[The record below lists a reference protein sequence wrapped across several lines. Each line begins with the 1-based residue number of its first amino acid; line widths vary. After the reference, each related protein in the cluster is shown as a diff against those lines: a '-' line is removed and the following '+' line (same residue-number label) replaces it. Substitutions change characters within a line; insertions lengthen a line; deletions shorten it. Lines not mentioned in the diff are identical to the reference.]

1 LNEALLDRVVR
12 LQNGLVARATGG
24 QFAGGDAEYGS
35 LRRDILGDTML
46 AAMAP
51 SFIRRCGD
59 LAQFWGFIKHERS
72 SYQERRDLIW
82 TAFRPLI
89 EHLESKDR
97 SAGDDSVAGALR
109 RFGADAVQST
119 WQKALTRRT
128 SDPEGA
134 ATLARTLLESVCKH
148 VLDDCGVF
156 YGDAEIPKLWA
167 LTSEQ
172 LNLLPSQHDEEAFR
186 RILGN
191 CQAVVDGIANVRNRV
206 GDPHGRGRRQ
216 VRITARHAELAVN
229 LAGAMASFVLN
240 TWLERASG
248 AAGPQVVTRKHDGTR
263 RVDKTCS

>member
-1 LNEALLDRVVR
+1 MNEALLDRFVR
-12 LQNGLVARATGG
+12 LQNGLVAHATGG
-24 QFAGGDAEYGS
+24 QFDGDDAEYAR
-35 LRRDILGDTML
+35 LRREILADTMI
-46 AAMAP
+46 AGMAP
-51 SFIRRCGD
+51 AFIRRCGD
-59 LAQFWGFIKHERS
+59 LAQFWGFIKYERS

-134 ATLARTLLESVCKH
+134 VTLARTLLESVCKH
-148 VLDDCGVF
+148 VLDDCGVD
-156 YGDAEIPKLWA
+156 YGDAEMPKLWA
-167 LTSEQ
+167 LTSEK
-172 LNLLPSQHDEEAFR
+172 LNLLPSQHDEDAFR

-206 GDPHGRGRRQ
+206 GDAHGRGRKP
-216 VRITARHAELAVN
+216 VRISARHAELAVN
-229 LAGAMASFVLN
+229 LAGAMASFVLS
-240 TWLERASG
+240 TWLERSALPPTSRSAG
-248 AAGPQVVTRKHDGTR
+248 A
-263 RVDKTCS
+263 

>member
-1 LNEALLDRVVR
+1 MNETFLDRVVR

-24 QFAGGDAEYGS
+24 QFEGDDAEYGR
-35 LRRDILGDTML
+35 LRRDLLGDPML

-59 LAQFWGFIKHERS
+59 LAQFWGFIKHEHS
-72 SYQERRDLIW
+72 SYQERRELIW
-82 TAFRPLI
+82 IAFRPLI

-119 WQKALTRRT
+119 WQKALARRT

-134 ATLARTLLESVCKH
+134 VTLARTLLESVCKH
-148 VLDDCGVF
+148 ILDDSSVA
-156 YGDAEIPKLWA
+156 YGDADMPKLWA

-172 LNLLPSQHDEEAFR
+172 LNLLPSQHDEDVFR

-206 GDPHGRGRRQ
+206 GDAHGRGRKP
-216 VRITARHAELAVN
+216 VRISTRHAELAVN
-229 LAGAMASFVLN
+229 LAGAMASFVLS
-240 TWLERASG
+240 TWLERIAAASSSRSNG
-248 AAGPQVVTRKHDGTR
+248 A
-263 RVDKTCS
+263 